1 MMKKTILI
9 GLILLIGV
17 FIWADVYPIGTLG
30 TSAAATYGPISGFY
44 DYGWTKT
51 IVTAAEMNAAG
62 YDGTANIAGLGYYV
76 GNTPSNYQIINVH
89 CFIRHT
95 TLSTYTT
102 TADETGTAMPD
113 STLFTQVFSGTLTFN
128 GGGWHYF
135 SFNLA
140 GFDWNGT
147 SNIEIFWKNWDGD
160 YVTGYPTYRY
170 ASTSPDYKLVYKQQ
184 DTTWP
189 TTAGTRSTSRSNIAI
204 VTPSDNPPNPAIAVY
219 PSNNGWAF
227 SNANLSWGDGGGMPT
242 SYDLY
247 LDTVNPPA
255 TLVGDDLTTTVF
267 TPTLADNTTYFWQ
280 VIPRNANGEAENCPV
295 WSFNTPAP
303 NQMAESF
310 DATTFPPTGWANP
323 GTWSRSTTTPIFY
336 GTASAYKSASTT
348 PALLS
353 TPILN
358 ITTGSNLDFYYRT
371 SSTTGYGL
379 MNIKYSSD
387 RVTWNQI
394 GSTISMPTTT
404 DWNHASV
411 SLNAIAGNNYY
422 LAFEVLTST
431 STSSIYVDHVF
442 GPAYA
447 AVAPGPATP
456 TAPANAATGVSEYPV
471 FTWTAPTVGGVP
483 EGYRIYCD
491 TNTEPTTLIGS
502 VTGPGTLTWTS
513 TVLLPFNTVH
523 YWKVVPYNSQGEAT
537 GNTVWS
543 FTTRQDPTI
552 YALPWVEDFG
562 TTGTTFPPTN
572 WTRWSGVI
580 ATPSTLVA
588 NTSYWI
594 QDNWKNDTT
603 VTPVD
608 FSARMNIY
616 STSRYGWI
624 ITPPIQ
630 MPGAGYQLEF
640 DIALTDYAS
649 TNPITSDPNGTTGVD
664 DKFIVL
670 IGNGSTWTPANIVR
684 QWDNAGSPYVYNDVP
699 NTGMHVTLPLD
710 SYNGIYYV
718 AFYGESTV
726 SNADND
732 FFVDNVTVRQTPA
745 GLPDHV
751 TLNSPLDGATGL
763 DPENVILTWTPA
775 LTGGTPDYYEVYVG
789 ESPIDPGIGY
799 YGEFFYETANTVFD
813 LSAQTDITLAYGSTW
828 YWAILPQT
836 TGGAPDPED
845 PAFMVWDFTI
855 APDPTI
861 TTLPY
866 AEYFDSVTV
875 PALPWGWSSYIN
887 STSTSAYVRTTTS
900 YPVSSP
906 NSVYLTNSTDSAA
919 DLRLISPP
927 INLGRSLNQIKL
939 KFYAR
944 SSTAGYPL
952 LVGSVSATD
961 GTGVFTQLQS
971 ITLTATQTEYTVS
984 FADYL
989 GTDQY
994 ICFKHGLGG
1003 TSRSLY
1009 IDNVSMIQL
1018 QPVDLAASAL
1028 TGPGL
1033 IQAGVQSTYVVTV
1046 FNEGTAIQNSYDV
1059 NLKKHGDDMLASI
1072 HITDPL
1078 APGAS
1083 AQHTIYWTPS
1093 LGGNYQIY
1101 GEVIVAGDGSAINNI
1116 TSEKSVVVVDATMTL
1131 VSVGDDATTTS
1142 AYYVPINL
1150 YYRNGVTEELYFTD
1164 EMHLQSGIINA
1175 IVYKNTSTNARED
1188 KPIKIWMA
1196 QTAVTDLSGG
1206 WLPSANYTLVFDGM
1220 VDFPAG
1226 VNDIVIPLTTPYN
1239 FTGGTLATR
1248 VYRVFDSGAITST
1261 EKFYYTTNAAHS
1273 TRSRYLNNDSTVY
1286 DPLAPSAAGTTLNYF
1301 PNTTF
1306 IVQNAILETGA
1317 ILQGYVYEGATT
1329 NPVVGATVTLTERY
1343 ATTTDENG
1351 FYRFTFWEAHNVNAT
1366 ASKTTYYSQTVNGI
1380 ALTMGNTVTQNF
1392 NLNPMPRVTVS
1403 GLVNTNDIPGGT
1415 EGAAISLT
1423 GSESYN
1429 ATSVVGGTFS
1439 IPNVLGSVDG
1449 LAYTIVVAKTGYPS
1463 YTSSVTVYATNL
1475 NLGTITLTENLWPAY
1490 NLVASHSGDNAQLVW
1505 DPAAEPDYMLFDFEA
1520 DNGGWVGSGYGDWQW
1535 TNAYTLTGYVD
1546 GDTYVDT
1553 PPTAP
1558 HSGTGLWGT
1567 KVLGSY
1573 SNAAAWSYLR
1583 KTVDLSGFTNPVLSI
1598 WHYMNGYNTWDYGLI
1613 KVNGTTV
1620 WGSSALAVFMPWQQL
1635 TVDLS
1640 AYQGMSNVEISF
1652 EWYATS
1658 TVAYAGW
1665 YLDDIYIGPASSVPA
1680 FANRNGDRSLQN
1692 YSVYRMLAADEAI
1705 PANWILLNNAVTE
1718 NTYTD
1723 TAFGAQAGG
1732 KYKWAVKANYSG
1744 SLQSEAIISNQLG
1757 RVYTPQEVQASQ
1769 VGATVQLSWTAEA
1782 GADYYVIYACD
1793 DPYGTFNLLGYS
1805 ATNGYTV
1812 NSPTARKFYLVTAAD
1827 GIMPTMAPSIKAA
1840 TK

>member
-1 MMKKTILI
+1 MKKIFLI
-9 GLILLIGV
+9 PLLLLLAA
-17 FIWADVYPIGTLG
+17 FALADTYVIGTG
-30 TSAAATYGPISGFY
+30 TSAATTYGPFNGLY
-44 DYGWTKT
+44 DYSWSKN
-51 IVTAAEMNAAG
+51 IYSVTELNAVGLTGPAS
-62 YDGTANIAGLGYYV
+62 IIGLGFYV
-76 GNTPSNYQIINVH
+76 GNTPVNYPMIDQRIYA
-89 CFIRHT
+89 RHT
-95 TLSTYTT
+95 TLTGYGTVT
-102 TADETGTAMPD
+102 DETGLGYPNNTG
-113 STLFTQVFSGTLTFN
+113 FSYVYQGTITYN
-128 GGGWHYF
+128 GGGWQYIMF
-135 SFNLA
+135 TTPFNW
-140 GFDWNGT
+140 DGT
-147 SNIEIFWKNWDGD
+147 SNIEFLFENWDTD
-160 YVTGYPTYRY
+160 YVTGYPTFRY
-170 ASTSPDYKLVYKQQ
+170 TSTTPNYVTVYKNQ
-184 DTTWP
+184 DNSFPAVSGARTYYRP
-189 TTAGTRSTSRSNIAI
+189 NITI
-204 VTPSDNPPNPAIAVY
+204 VTPSSDPPNPAIAVY
-219 PSNNGWAF
+219 PTNNGWAF
-227 SNANLSWGDGGGMPT
+227 SNANLSWSDGGGMPT

-255 TLVGDDLTTTVF
+255 TLVGDDLTTTLV
-267 TPTLADNTTYFWQ
+267 TPTLANNTTYYWQ
-280 VIPRNANGEAENCPV
+280 VVPRNGNGEAENCPV
-295 WSFNTPAP
+295 WSFRTPAP
-303 NQMAESF
+303 NQVAESF

-323 GTWSRSTTTPIFY
+323 GTWSRSTTTPVFY

-353 TPILN
+353 TPLLN
-358 ITTGSNLDFYYRT
+358 ITAGSTLDFYYRT

-387 RVTWNQI
+387 RVTWNQV
-394 GSTISMPTTT
+394 GTTISMPTTT
-404 DWNHASV
+404 DWIHASV
-411 SLNAIAGNNYY
+411 SLNSLAGNNYF
-422 LAFEVLTST
+422 LAFEVFTST

-447 AVAPGPATP
+447 SVVPGPATP
-456 TAPANAATGVSEYPV
+456 TAPANAATGVSEYPA
-471 FTWTAPTVGGVP
+471 FTWTAPTTGGVP
-483 EGYRIYCD
+483 DGYRIYCD
-491 TNTEPTTLIGS
+491 TNTEPTTLIGTAS
-502 VTGPGTLTWTS
+502 GPGTLTWTP
-513 TVLLPFNTVH
+513 TIALPYNTLH
-523 YWKVVPYNSQGEAT
+523 YWKVVPYNATGEAT

-552 YALPWVEDFG
+552 YALPWTEDFG

-572 WTRWSGVI
+572 WSRWSGVI
-580 ATPSTLVA
+580 ASPSVLVT
-588 NTSYWI
+588 NTTYWI

-630 MPGAGYQLEF
+630 MPGAGYQLDF

-649 TNPITSDPNGTTGVD
+649 TNPISSDPNGTTGVD

-684 QWDNAGSPYVYNDVP
+684 QWDNAGSPYVYNDIP
-699 NTGMHVTLPLD
+699 NTGLHVTLPLD
-710 SYNGIYYV
+710 SYNGIFYV
-718 AFYGESTV
+718 AFYGESTL

-751 TLNSPLDGATGL
+751 TLNSPVDGATGL

-799 YGEFFYETANTVFD
+799 YGEFFYETDNTVFD
-813 LSAQTDITLAYGSTW
+813 LSAETDITLAYGSTW

-845 PAFMVWDFTI
+845 PAFMVWDFTL

-861 TTLPY
+861 TALPFT
-866 AEYFDSVTV
+866 EYFDSVIV

-906 NSVYLTNSTDSAA
+906 NSVYLTNSTDASA

-952 LVGSVSATD
+952 LVGTVSATD
-961 GTGVFTQLQS
+961 GTGVFTQMQS

-984 FADYL
+984 FADYV

-1009 IDNVSMIQL
+1009 IDNVQMIQL
-1018 QPVDLAASAL
+1018 QPVDLAATSL
-1028 TGPGL
+1028 SGSGL
-1033 IQAGVQSTYVVTV
+1033 IQAGVQSTYTITV

-1083 AQHTIYWTPS
+1083 AQHTLNWTPS

-1101 GEVIVAGDGSAINNI
+1101 GEVIVAGDGSAVNNI
-1116 TSEKSVVVVDATMTL
+1116 TSEKSVVVVDASMTL

-1142 AYYVPINL
+1142 GYYIPINL
-1150 YYRNGVTEELYFTD
+1150 YYRNNVSEELYFTD
-1164 EMHLQSGIINA
+1164 ETHLQSGIINA
-1175 IVYKNTSTNARED
+1175 IVYKYTGTNVRED
-1188 KPIKIWMA
+1188 KAIKIWMA
-1196 QTAVTDLSGG
+1196 HTAVTDLSAG
-1206 WLPSANYTLVFDGM
+1206 WLPIDNYTLVFDGL

-1226 VNDIVIPLTTPYN
+1226 VNSIVIPLTTPYN

-1248 VYRVFDSGAITST
+1248 VYRVFDNGAETST
-1261 EKFYYTTNAAHS
+1261 EKFYYTTNPAH
-1273 TRSRYLNNDSTVY
+1273 TVRSRYLHSDSVTY
-1286 DPLAPSAAGTTLNYF
+1286 DPTAPSAAGTTLGYF

-1306 IVQNAILETGA
+1306 IVQNAIMETGA
-1317 ILQGYVYEGATT
+1317 ILQGHVYEGATT

-1351 FYRFTFWEAHNVNAT
+1351 FYRFTFWETHNVNAT

-1403 GLVNTNDIPGGT
+1403 GLVNTNDVPGGI
-1415 EGAAISLT
+1415 EGATISLT

-1429 ATSVVGGTFS
+1429 ATTLAGGTFS

-1449 LAYTIVVAKTGYPS
+1449 MAYTIVVAKTGYPS
-1463 YTSSVTVYATNL
+1463 YTSSVTVYGSNL

-1505 DPAAEPDYMLFDFEA
+1505 NPAGEPDYYFTDFEE
-1520 DNGGWVGSGYGDWQW
+1520 DNGGWVGSGITDWQW
-1535 TNAYTLTGYVD
+1535 TNTYNVANYVYGAYPASEV
-1546 GDTYVDT
+1546 
-1553 PPTAP
+1553 PPTTAY
-1558 HSGTGLWGT
+1558 SGTGLWGT
-1567 KVLGSY
+1567 VLYGPYSMSGSW
-1573 SNAAAWSYLR
+1573 AYLSQ
-1583 KTVDLSGFTNPVLSI
+1583 TINLSGFTNPQLRF
-1598 WHYMNGYNTWDYGLI
+1598 WRWNNLYYTYDYYQV
-1613 KVNGTTV
+1613 KVNGNVVLTE
-1620 WGSSALAVFMPWQQL
+1620 SAINNAWAEKV
-1635 TVDLS
+1635 VDLS
-1640 AYQGMSNVEISF
+1640 AYAEQTVEIQF
-1652 EWYATS
+1652 AVYAT
-1658 TVAYAGW
+1658 TVVSYAGL
-1665 YLDDIYIGPASSVPA
+1665 YIDDIYIGPASSAPA
-1680 FANRNGDRSLQN
+1680 LAGRNSDRSLQN

-1705 PANWILLNNAVTE
+1705 PANWTLLNNAVTDTLY
-1718 NTYTD
+1718 ND

-1744 SLQSEAIISNQLG
+1744 ALQSEAIISNHLG
-1757 RVYTPQEVQASQ
+1757 IVAMPEDVTATP
-1769 VGATVQLSWTAEA
+1769 VGATTQLSWTAEA

-1793 DPYGTFNLLGYS
+1793 DPYGTFTLLGYS
-1805 ATNGYTV
+1805 ATNSYTI
-1812 NSPTARKFYLVTAAD
+1812 NSPAARKFYKIAAAD
-1827 GIMPTMAPSIKAA
+1827 GTMPSMAPPVKAA